1 MNRIL
6 FAMLLSAFTG
16 VAIAQTVTVT
26 KDTGETETLQ
36 TTTTTADTVRPE
48 SARTCLRSTGSRI
61 TAAQNLRADKDGKPQ
76 RCAPGPGRT
85 YTKEDLDRT
94 GYVDIADA
102 LRSLDT
108 SIR

>member
-1 MNRIL
+1 MTRIL
-6 FAMLLSAFTG
+6 FAALLTAFTG
-16 VAIAQTVTVT
+16 VAVAQTVTVT

-36 TTTTTADTVRPE
+36 TIAADTAQPE
-48 SARTCLRSTGSRI
+48 PMRSCLRSTGSRI
-61 TAAQNLRADKDGKPQ
+61 TAAQNLRAEKDGKPQ
-76 RCAPGPGRT
+76 RCAPSPGRT

>member
-1 MNRIL
+1 MTRIL
-6 FAMLLSAFTG
+6 FAALLTAFTG
-16 VAIAQTVTVT
+16 VAVAQTVTVT
-26 KDTGETETLQ
+26 KDTGETEVLQ
-36 TTTTTADTVRPE
+36 TTAAATAQPE
-48 SARTCLRSTGSRI
+48 PVRTCLRSTGSRI
-61 TAAQNLRADKDGKPQ
+61 TAAENLRAAKDGKPQ
-76 RCAPGPGRT
+76 RCVPGPGRV

>member
-1 MNRIL
+1 MTRIL
-6 FAMLLSAFTG
+6 FAALLTAFTG
-16 VAIAQTVTVT
+16 VAVAQTVTVT

-36 TTTTTADTVRPE
+36 TATADTAQTEP
-48 SARTCLRSTGSRI
+48 ARTCLRSTGSRI
-61 TAAQNLRADKDGKPQ
+61 TAAQNLRAAKDGKPQ
-76 RCAPGPGRT
+76 RCAPSPGRT

-94 GYVDIADA
+94 GYIDIADA